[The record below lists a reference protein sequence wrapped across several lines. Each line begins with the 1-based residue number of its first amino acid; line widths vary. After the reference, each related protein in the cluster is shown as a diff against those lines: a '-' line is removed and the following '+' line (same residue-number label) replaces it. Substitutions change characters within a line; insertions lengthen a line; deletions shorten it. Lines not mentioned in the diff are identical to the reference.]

1 MEAKGN
7 FLRLEPRPA
16 VRTVPLPLLMSRLW
30 MLVAPAADL
39 ATVLGEQASGNPLLS
54 VDPPRGLSA
63 SGSAPLPGNDEEE
76 EPWEGAIAPPS
87 LEETLIPQLSLL
99 PETALL
105 GTDGARRLCACLDGR
120 GYLAAPANE
129 LAAALEVPG
138 GLLDRVLAKA
148 RDAVEPA
155 GLFAKDLADCLLLQI
170 ERENPGESDAA
181 KVLNCGRDL
190 LERRDL
196 AGLAERMGWDRAR
209 LDRAL
214 STLRRL
220 DPHPGS
226 IFAPT
231 RFVLPEL
238 SIGFDREGRLRVRL
252 LVDNLPRICLDAE
265 LLELLGSSGR
275 EPLRH
280 ARGILFALASRLRT
294 KLRLALLLGTR
305 QKAFLLGEEA
315 APAPLTLREA
325 GNRLGLAPSTVQ
337 RAAASTWAAT
347 PRGTLLLSSLT
358 GRGLSARPGMTVRDL
373 REKVMAGWNA
383 GKSDA
388 ELARELAIPSRTV
401 TWHRQRLG
409 LPRARRT
416 PPHA

>member
-1 MEAKGN
+1 MEPRGN
-7 FLRLEPRPA
+7 FLRLETQPA

-30 MLVAPAADL
+30 MLAAPAADL
-39 ATVLGEQASGNPLLS
+39 ATIIGEQASGNPLLS
-54 VDPPRGLSA
+54 VEPPLGLSA
-63 SGSAPLPGNDEEE
+63 SGSAPLSVNEEEE
-76 EPWEGAIAPPS
+76 EPWEGVAARPS

-105 GTDGARRLCACLDGR
+105 GAGGARKLCACLDGR
-120 GYLAAPANE
+120 GYLAAPVSE

-138 GLLDRVLAKA
+138 GLLDRVLARA
-148 RDAVEPA
+148 REAVEPA
-155 GLFAKDLADCLLLQI
+155 GLFARDLADCLLLQLD
-170 ERENPGESDAA
+170 RDNPGESDAA
-181 KVLNCGRDL
+181 KVLTSGREL

-196 AGLAERMGWDRAR
+196 AGLAARMGWDRAR
-209 LDRAL
+209 LDGAL

-238 SIGFDREGRLRVRL
+238 SIGFDGAGGLRVRL
-252 LVDNLPRICLDAE
+252 LVDNLPRLCLDAE
-265 LLELLGSSGR
+265 LMESLGTSAR
-275 EPLRH
+275 EPFRE
-280 ARGILFALASRLRT
+280 ARGILSALASRLRT

-305 QKAFLLGEEA
+305 QKAFLLGEEP

-325 GNRLGLAPSTVQ
+325 GNRLGLAPSTIQ

-347 PRGTLLLSSLT
+347 PRGALLMSTLT
-358 GRGLSARPGMTVRDL
+358 GRGLSARPGMTVRGL

-388 ELARELAIPSRTV
+388 EMARELAIPPRTV

-409 LPRARRT
+409 LPRARRN